1 MNRRRFLKASLA
13 ATGAAAG
20 MADAVASAAEKPA
33 EKTTPQKDPTM
44 PDPNSDAR
52 PNILFIMTDQ
62 QRYDAMSCH
71 GGQAR
76 TPNLDRLA
84 AGGIDFG
91 RFFTQAPVCV
101 PSRCNLFTG
110 RYGHSHGNRENNAR
124 LDRHEVHM
132 FKALKQAGYHLG
144 YIEKNHL
151 LEKEEFANFDF
162 VDTEEDRKGDGERA
176 AFVQFKKQRSA
187 RLGEVASWASATFHD
202 FDPKVTDPY
211 LSRAG
216 AIRFLESAPKDR
228 PFCLAVSFADP
239 HVPHVALAKY
249 KEMYPLDK
257 IRLPEFPADVLDQ
270 KAPRFKI
277 KRQAQGSLK
286 ATDDDKR
293 LYLAVYYAMIS
304 WVDENVGA
312 ILAALDATGRRKNTI
327 IVFTSDH
334 GDFNFD
340 YGMCKKDLILLDC
353 LLHVPCLIAWDG
365 QIAPRVVDHTMIE
378 QVDVMPTLLELCGV
392 EVPFGCQGKSLVPFI
407 RGRTDTH
414 KDTVHAEVC
423 PPNYRNPYKTYD
435 EFIADWNKNHQT
447 PGHPLC
453 WTANFNVPGDFVK
466 AIRTSEWKYVWYA
479 TGFEELYNLRDDPR
493 ECVNLALRG
502 DHRAKCDE
510 LKMRLFQWHVLTED
524 PLDQMW
530 HKRNL
535 AKYDK
540 WKC

>member
-1 MNRRRFLKASLA
+1 MNRRRFLQTSLA
-13 ATGAAAG
+13 ASGAAG
-20 MADAVASAAEKPA
+20 VAAAASPA
-33 EKTTPQKDPTM
+33 TRETATKEVLSVPGSNPST
-44 PDPNSDAR
+44 R

-71 GGQAR
+71 GGRAR

-84 AGGIDFG
+84 AGGADLR

-124 LDRHEVHM
+124 LDRHEVHL

-162 VDTEEDRKGDGERA
+162 TDLEEDRRGEGERA
-176 AFVQFKKQRSA
+176 AFVKFKKERLA
-187 RLGEVASWASATFHD
+187 RLGTVGSWASAAFHD

-211 LSRAG
+211 LSRESAV
-216 AIRFLESAPKDR
+216 RFLRSAPKDR

-239 HVPHVALAKY
+239 HVPHVALSKY
-249 KEMYPLDK
+249 KDMYPLDS
-257 IRLPEFPADVLDQ
+257 IRLPEFPADVLDL

-277 KRQAQGSLK
+277 KQQAQGALK
-286 ATDDDKR
+286 ATDEDKR

-304 WVDENVGA
+304 WVDENVGG
-312 ILAALDATGRRKNTI
+312 ILAALDAAGRRNDTI
-327 IVFTSDH
+327 VVFTSDH

-340 YGMCKKDLILLDC
+340 YGMCKKDLVLLDC
-353 LLHVPCLIAWDG
+353 LLHVPCIIAWDG
-365 QIAPRVVDHTMIE
+365 RIAPRAVDRTMVE
-378 QVDVMPTLLELCGV
+378 QVDVFPTLLDLCGV
-392 EVPFGCQGKSLVPFI
+392 EIPFGCQGKSLAALLH
-407 RGRTDTH
+407 GRTDSH
-414 KDTVHAEVC
+414 KDAVYAEVC
-423 PPNYRNPYKTYD
+423 PPNYRNPYKSY
-435 EFIADWNKNHQT
+435 EAFIDDWNKNHQT

-466 AIRTSEWKYVWYA
+466 AVRTDEWKYVWYA
-479 TGFEELYNLRDDPR
+479 GGFEELYDLRVDPR
-493 ECVNLALRG
+493 ECVNLALDAG
-502 DHRAKCDE
+502 HRARCAE
-510 LKMRLFQWHVLTED
+510 LKSRLMEWHALTED

-530 HKRNL
+530 RKRHL
-535 AKYDK
+535 AKYDS
-540 WKC
+540 WK